1 CPSWELLRGREGMAR
16 VERRHHTPS
25 APCALAFSQTRRRF
39 VISSSS
45 PWWSGAVST
54 ADRDLP
60 VTGGP
65 RHRWGSLSACPSS
78 PRPVPSVAPTV
89 PSGYHRRGPRT
100 VRSPLRGPAR
110 RSRPRPGTDPAP
122 PRDRRAPPPLGIAF
136 RVSLVAPPRSVRGP
150 DGAEWVPS
158 AGTSNGPLSA
168 PRPRPTISAPA
179 RDGSGAVPSPSP
191 RCSPLPQAD
200 RDP

>member
-1 CPSWELLRGREGMAR
+1 
-16 VERRHHTPS
+16 
-25 APCALAFSQTRRRF
+25 CAGVFA
-39 VISSSS
+39 
-45 PWWSGAVST
+45 
-54 ADRDLP
+54 
-60 VTGGP
+60 
-65 RHRWGSLSACPSS
+65 
-78 PRPVPSVAPTV
+78 
-89 PSGYHRRGPRT
+89 
-100 VRSPLRGPAR
+100 
-110 RSRPRPGTDPAP
+110 DPAPIRHQQFISVVVRGGQHRGSGP

-191 RCSPLPQAD
+191 RCSPLP
-200 RDP
+200 